1 MGRLD
6 RFLRLERPRPDR
18 KDGGSAASLDRF
30 RDPPPAPPDEDVTGE
45 RVPRSCAKCG
55 AENNA
60 AAPRCFN
67 CGADLDSPEMH
78 AHQRGERRRARE
90 ENEQRRREAEE
101 LAERELAKLR
111 QEAAARRET
120 LLPPPVPGT
129 IHEAPFQSAGGSP
142 LVWLLRGLSVIE
154 DPWYR
159 FGARVLVI
167 GAFLGLVFYALSSP
181 ARYPLF
187 ILAAILLGG
196 AFGGRRWNRWD
207 RWDRWGRWR

>member
-30 RDPPPAPPDEDVTGE
+30 RDPPPAPPDDEEAGGV

-55 AENNA
+55 AENNL

-67 CGADLDSPEMH
+67 CDADLDTSEMR

-90 ENEQRRREAEE
+90 ENEKRRREAEE
-101 LAERELAKLR
+101 LAERELEKLR
-111 QEAAARRET
+111 RESAARRET
-120 LLPPPVPGT
+120 VLPPVPGT
-129 IHEAPFQSAGGSP
+129 IHESPFASASASP

-187 ILAAILLGG
+187 ILAAVLLGG
-196 AFGGRRWNRWD
+196 AFGGRRW
-207 RWDRWGRWR
+207 DRWGRWR